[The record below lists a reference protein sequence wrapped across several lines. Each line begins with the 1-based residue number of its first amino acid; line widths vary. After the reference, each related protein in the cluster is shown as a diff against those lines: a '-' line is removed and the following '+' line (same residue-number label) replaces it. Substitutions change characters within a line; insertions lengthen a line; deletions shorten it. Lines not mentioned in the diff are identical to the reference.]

1 MPTRRLTLPGTFEL
15 GGAIAPNT
23 CAALVMLAAVAPA
36 ARQLSAL
43 GCLRWLIGRLRA
55 PAPVGIRVI
64 TVTTALVVATGV
76 MLMAILNRPVPN
88 HVTIPACVV
97 SALLGSM
104 TSTYYV
110 VNERRMV
117 IEAHLLATV
126 EALDLSV
133 SRLRQ
138 EAWIG

>member
-97 SALLGSM
+97 SAPPRIHDVDLL
-104 TSTYYV
+104 
-110 VNERRMV
+110 RRQR
-117 IEAHLLATV
+117 AQDGDRSAS
-126 EALDLSV
+126 ACDG
-133 SRLRQ
+133 RG
-138 EAWIG
+138 A